1 MLDLV
6 HKNLSSRRV
15 RLEGM
20 CQPPTGLG
28 VGGMLPKPGNSEL
41 ESCAFS

>member
-28 VGGMLPKPGNSEL
+28 VGGTLPKPGNSEL
-41 ESCAFS
+41 ELCAFS